1 MKIQFILFIP
11 SIVCLVFAII
21 SIPLIYLPVT
31 EMEQKLWQKL
41 NIRMLR
47 HWVTRRGTE
56 KWAQKGTIHNVIERS
71 RKNIAWHG
79 IITFAFCFLIVRAQ
93 FIDNVLIQYSSQLLL
108 LPSIAYLFG
117 SIIQR
122 QKMVVI
128 LIHKKSLSINAAQ
141 HLK

>member
-11 SIVCLVFAII
+11 SIVCLVLSII
-21 SIPLIYLPVT
+21 SIPLICLPVT
-31 EMEQKLWQKL
+31 EIEQKFWQKL

-47 HWVTRRGTE
+47 HWVTKRGTE
-56 KWAQKGTIHNVIERS
+56 KWAQKGTIQNVIERS

-79 IITFAFCFLIVRAQ
+79 IITFTFCFLIVRAQ
-93 FIDNVLIQYSSQLLL
+93 FIDNVFIQYSSQLLL

-122 QKMVVI
+122 QKLVI
-128 LIHKKSLSINAAQ
+128 IMIRKKSLCINAA
-141 HLK
+141 